1 MKIRTDFVTNS
12 SSSSFVTITVS
23 SEMLDKYLNDH
34 NLADFYEDI
43 SWRYEEDPLQAEL
56 DKSMAQSLIA
66 IAEKASDDMKSNG
79 GDQSAIR
86 DLIHFLEQNKALI
99 DAEAEGKIKITYSD
113 GEEAFAYVQSLTYTE
128 HRGKLVKWPCTDGWN
143 VWDNGNFNKYREE
156 YDDLCDIVW
165 NDEALAEAI
174 EQTGDIEEFDVSV
187 TGGEASGN

>member
-12 SSSSFVTITVS
+12 SSSSFITITVS

-34 NLADFYEDI
+34 NLADFYDDI

-99 DAEAEGKIKITYSD
+99 DAEAEGKIEITYSD
-113 GEEAFAYVQSLTYTE
+113 GEAAFAYVQSLTYTG
-128 HRGKLVKWPCTDGWN
+128 HRGKLMKWPCTDGWN
-143 VWDNGNFNKYREE
+143 VCDNGNFNKYREE

-165 NDEALAEAI
+165 DDEALAEAI

-187 TGGEASGN
+187 TGREASGN